1 MAKQYVLT
9 DITRKL
15 GRLNESDI
23 WDLTWLDTDE
33 LKIYMMV
40 VDSSYRNYSK
50 WQYIIDNNC
59 LGIYAGLKR
68 TNRQDHDGVD
78 VMSADSQPQL
88 VSLSTED
95 EIFKIVEWCHT
106 QRKCP
111 TE

>member
-15 GRLNESDI
+15 GRLNQSDI
-23 WDLTWLDTDE
+23 WDLTWLDTDQ

-50 WQYIIDNNC
+50 WRHIIDNNC
-59 LGIYAGLKR
+59 LGIYTGMRL
-68 TNRQDHDGVD
+68 TNRRDHDGVE

-88 VSLSTED
+88 ISLSTEQ
-95 EIFKIVEWCHT
+95 EIFAIVDWCH
-106 QRKCP
+106 QQKGLA
-111 TE
+111 